1 MKYQFILTLKMTTF
15 YTLFNEKSNYSVDVS
30 PEFLNSCDVFVNL
43 FEDVGIQH
51 DEIIPI
57 PIYYSENEV
66 KMYINFFEDMIKLK
80 VKNNAGQEINYLDY
94 IIKFREE
101 YIKNYTNKNLD
112 PPHLDEVYKI
122 FNSLG
127 IENIRIIFGL
137 DGYFNNNKIIKGL
150 MLCIVISIRKMDY
163 EKEENE
169 TEKMFKERQQ
179 KSTNYI
185 NAITEYIN

>member
-1 MKYQFILTLKMTTF
+1 MTTE
-15 YTLFNEKSNYSVDVS
+15 YTLFNEISKPEYSVKVS
-30 PEFLNSCDVFVNL
+30 KKFLNSCNVLKNL
-43 FEDVGIQH
+43 FEDVEIQH

-57 PIYYSENEV
+57 PIYYSKNEV
-66 KMYINFFEDMIKLK
+66 QMYIDFFEAMIKLK
-80 VKNNAGQEINYLDY
+80 VKNNAGQEVNYLDY
-94 IIKFREE
+94 ISKFREE
-101 YIKNYTNKNLD
+101 YIENYTNKNLD

-163 EKEENE
+163 GKEENE
-169 TEKMFKERQQ
+169 TEKNFKERQQ
-179 KSTNYI
+179 KSANYI
-185 NAITEYIN
+185 KAITECIN